1 MSAGKRKKLMYLN
14 RRAPCGTIYAAEG
27 LEVVLIG
34 AAFDQDVCMAFVG
47 DGVYQLKTGQD
58 TSGLGLKNFSPA
70 YRALGDYDV
79 TRLYVERESLE
90 ERGLGADDLMP
101 LTWEDEDDDWTEKSS
116 IHVVDRAEMA
126 RLIDAQDV
134 VFNF

>member
-47 DGVYQLKTGQD
+47 DGVYQLKAGQD

-116 IHVVDRAEMA
+116 IHVVDRAELA

>member
-1 MSAGKRKKLMYLN
+1 MSAGTRKKLMYLN
-14 RRAPCGTIYAAEG
+14 RRAPCGTIYAVEG

-47 DGVYQLKTGQD
+47 DGVYQLKAGQD
-58 TSGLGLKNFSPA
+58 TSDSGVKNFSPA

-79 TRLYVERESLE
+79 NRLYVERESLE
-90 ERGLGADDLMP
+90 ERGLGVDDLMP
-101 LTWEDEDDDWTEKSS
+101 LTWEDEDDDWAEKSS
-116 IHVVDRAEMA
+116 IHIVDRVDLA
-126 RLIDAQDV
+126 RLIDEQDV

>member
-1 MSAGKRKKLMYLN
+1 MYLN
-14 RRAPCGTIYAAEG
+14 RRAPYGTIYAVEG
-27 LEVVLIG
+27 LEVALIG

-47 DGVYQLKTGQD
+47 DGVYQLKAGQD
-58 TSGLGLKNFSPA
+58 TSGSDMKNFSPA

-90 ERGLGADDLMP
+90 ERGLKVDDLMP
-101 LTWEDEDDDWTEKSS
+101 LTWEDEDDDDDWAEKPS
-116 IHVVDRAEMA
+116 IHVVDRVELA

>member
-47 DGVYQLKTGQD
+47 DGVYQLKAGQD

-101 LTWEDEDDDWTEKSS
+101 LTWEDEDDDWTEKPS
-116 IHVVDRAEMA
+116 IHVVDRAGMA

>member
-47 DGVYQLKTGQD
+47 DGVYQLKAGQD

-90 ERGLGADDLMP
+90 ERGLGTDDLMP
-101 LTWEDEDDDWTEKSS
+101 LAWEDEDDDWAEKSS
-116 IHVVDRAEMA
+116 IHVVDRAGMA
-126 RLIDAQDV
+126 HLIDAQDV

>member
-47 DGVYQLKTGQD
+47 DGVYQLKAGQD
-58 TSGLGLKNFSPA
+58 TSGLGLKSFSPA

-90 ERGLGADDLMP
+90 ERGLDAGDLMP
-101 LTWEDEDDDWTEKSS
+101 LTWEDEDDDWAEKSS
-116 IHVVDRAEMA
+116 IHVVDRAELA

>member
-14 RRAPCGTIYAAEG
+14 RHAPCGTIYAAEG
-27 LEVVLIG
+27 LEVALIG

-47 DGVYQLKTGQD
+47 DGVYQLKAGQD

-90 ERGLGADDLMP
+90 ERGLDAGDLMP
-101 LTWEDEDDDWTEKSS
+101 LTWEDEDDDWAEKSS
-116 IHVVDRAEMA
+116 IHVVDRAELA

>member
-47 DGVYQLKTGQD
+47 DGVYQLKAGQD

-90 ERGLGADDLMP
+90 ERGLGAGDLMP

-116 IHVVDRAEMA
+116 IHVVDRAGMA
-126 RLIDAQDV
+126 RLIDSQDV
-134 VFNF
+134 VFSF